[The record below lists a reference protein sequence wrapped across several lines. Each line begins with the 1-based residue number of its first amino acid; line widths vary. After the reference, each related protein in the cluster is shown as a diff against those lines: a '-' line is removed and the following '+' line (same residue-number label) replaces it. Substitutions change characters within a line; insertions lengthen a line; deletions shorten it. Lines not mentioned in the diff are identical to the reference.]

1 VRGNKI
7 VIINN
12 EVITKRSENFAIA
25 KSNLNNQIAKL
36 IFKPIKAKLK
46 TNEAFVVVV
55 GYTDQYPRSIVGAA
69 SHWSNKLVLS
79 PRDFRGMVSYWVKG
93 AR

>member
-55 GYTDQYPRSIVGAA
+55 GYTVQISAFYSR
-69 SHWSNKLVLS
+69 
-79 PRDFRGMVSYWVKG
+79 RGESLE
-93 AR
+93 

>member
-55 GYTDQYPRSIVGAA
+55 GYTVQIQRSIVGAA
-69 SHWSNKLVLS
+69 THWSNKL
-79 PRDFRGMVSYWVKG
+79 
-93 AR
+93 A

>member
-46 TNEAFVVVV
+46 TNEAFVVV
-55 GYTDQYPRSIVGAA
+55 GYTVQIQRSIVGAA
-69 SHWSNKLVLS
+69 THWSNKL
-79 PRDFRGMVSYWVKG
+79 
-93 AR
+93 A